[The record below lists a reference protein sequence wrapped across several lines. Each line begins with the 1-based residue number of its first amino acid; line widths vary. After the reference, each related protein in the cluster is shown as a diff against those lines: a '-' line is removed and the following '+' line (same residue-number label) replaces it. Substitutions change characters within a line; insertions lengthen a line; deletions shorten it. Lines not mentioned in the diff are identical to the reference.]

1 MNAPVT
7 EATAM
12 ISVSATPAAIA
23 FNFEETR
30 AWLESE
36 LEQYDVVVTADTL
49 ADCKKLATELN
60 KLAAE
65 ISKRRREAVAEVSAP
80 IKDFEGKAK
89 SLEQMCKDGRQRLLD
104 QVQVFEDETK
114 AKAKAALE
122 AARSAMWAE
131 QEVAEEFRRAQI
143 DDLVKLSTLTK
154 TGKLSAVAKQEL
166 LIRVNAD
173 LKLQQQTQIR
183 LHLLENDSYRAGLA
197 APLTRAHVETFLF
210 ASDEEYSQRL
220 QTMIASELE
229 RQKVAEERSR
239 KRFEEEQRRAE
250 ESQQRK
256 ADADRRRVEAEQQA
270 QQQTAQ
276 PEPEPQPSAPQQ
288 YENEPAYQA
297 EPAPAP
303 ASTAVAQKHA
313 YGPLDN
319 PAAAAIAK
327 CTQAEAEAQAI
338 QLSANAMTE
347 AFGIW
352 VPGELIAIAYGGAIF
367 RKP

>member
-7 EATAM
+7 ETNAL

-23 FNFEETR
+23 FNYEETR
-30 AWLESE
+30 SWLEGE
-36 LEQYDVVVTADTL
+36 LKQYDVVVTADTL
-49 ADCKKLATELN
+49 ADCKKLAAELN

-65 ISKRRREAVAEVSAP
+65 ISKRRRDAVAEVSAP
-80 IKDFEGKAK
+80 IKLFEDQAK
-89 SLEQMCKDGRQRLLD
+89 SLEQMCKEGRQKLLD

-131 QEVAEEFRRAQI
+131 QEVADEFRRTQI

-154 TGKLSAVAKQEL
+154 TGKLSATAKQEL
-166 LIRVNAD
+166 LIRVNSD

-197 APLTRAHVETFLF
+197 APLARAHVETFLF
-210 ASDEEYSQRL
+210 ASDEEYGQRL
-220 QTMIASELE
+220 QAMIASELE

-250 ESQQRK
+250 EDQQRK
-256 ADADRRRVEAEQQA
+256 ADADRRRVEAEHQA
-270 QQQTAQ
+270 QQQTVQ
-276 PEPEPQPSAPQQ
+276 PEHQPSAPQQ
-288 YENEPAYQA
+288 YENEPAYQV
-297 EPAPAP
+297 EQAPVAP

-313 YGPLDN
+313 YGPLSD
-319 PAAAAIAK
+319 PRAAAIAQ
-327 CTQAEAEAQAI
+327 CTQAEAEAQAV
-338 QLSANAMTE
+338 QLSANSTNE
-347 AFGIW
+347 PFGIW
-352 VPGELIAIAYGGAIF
+352 VPGQLIAIAYGGEVF
-367 RKP
+367 RKAG

>member
-7 EATAM
+7 ESTTL

-49 ADCKKLATELN
+49 AGSKKLATELN

-65 ISKRRREAVAEVSAP
+65 ISKRRREAVAEVSGP
-80 IKDFEGKAK
+80 IRQFEDQAK
-89 SLEQMCKDGRQRLLD
+89 SLEKMCKEGRQKLLD

-114 AKAKAALE
+114 AKAKTALE
-122 AARSAMWAE
+122 TARSALWTE
-131 QEVAEEFRRAQI
+131 QEVADEFRRAQI

-154 TGKLSAVAKQEL
+154 TGKLSATAKNEL
-166 LIRVNAD
+166 VIRVNAD
-173 LKLQQQTQIR
+173 RNLQQQTQIR

-210 ASDEEYSQRL
+210 ASDEEYGQRL

-239 KRFEEEQRRAE
+239 KQFEAEQRRAE
-250 ESQQRK
+250 EEALRK
-256 ADADRRRVEAEQQA
+256 AEA
-270 QQQTAQ
+270 QQQAPAPA
-276 PEPEPQPSAPQQ
+276 PEPEPTP
-288 YENEPAYQA
+288 EPLPEAATA
-297 EPAPAP
+297 EP
-303 ASTAVAQKHA
+303 VQQAQKHA
-313 YGPLDN
+313 YGPLDD
-319 PAAAAIAK
+319 PRAAAIAE

-338 QLSANAMTE
+338 LLSTNAMNE
-347 AFGIW
+347 PFGIW
-352 VPGELIAIAYGGAIF
+352 TPNGLIAIAYGGAIF
-367 RKP
+367 RKQ

>member
-122 AARSAMWAE
+122 AARAGMWAE

-154 TGKLSAVAKQEL
+154 TGKLSATAKQEL

-210 ASDEEYSQRL
+210 ASDEEYGQRL

-239 KRFEEEQRRAE
+239 KRFEEEQRRADAE
-250 ESQQRK
+250 RALRADHQLVYAEDQQ
-256 ADADRRRVEAEQQA
+256 
-270 QQQTAQ
+270 
-276 PEPEPQPSAPQQ
+276 
-288 YENEPAYQA
+288 
-297 EPAPAP
+297 APAP
-303 ASTAVAQKHA
+303 ELEPESIPEPLPEAATAAPVQQAQKHA

-327 CTQAEAEAQAI
+327 CTQAEAETQAI

-367 RKP
+367 RKQ

>member
-12 ISVSATPAAIA
+12 ISVIATPAAIA

-49 ADCKKLATELN
+49 VDCKKLATELN

-65 ISKRRREAVAEVSAP
+65 ISKRRREAVAEVSGP

-89 SLEQMCKDGRQRLLD
+89 SLEQMCKDGRQKLLD
-104 QVQVFEDETK
+104 QAQVFEDQER
-114 AKAKAALE
+114 AKAKVALE
-122 AARSAMWAE
+122 EARAAMWNE
-131 QEVAEEFRRAQI
+131 QNVDDEFRRAQV
-143 DDLVKLSTLTK
+143 DDLVNLSTLTK
-154 TGKLSAVAKQEL
+154 TGKLSAKPKQEL
-166 LIRVNAD
+166 TIRVNAD
-173 LKLQQQTQIR
+173 RNLQQQTQIR

-197 APLTRAHVETFLF
+197 APLTRAHVENFLF
-210 ASDEEYSQRL
+210 ASDEEYSHRL

-250 ESQQRK
+250 ENQQRK

-276 PEPEPQPSAPQQ
+276 PEPQPSVPQQ

-297 EPAPAP
+297 EPALVAC
-303 ASTAVAQKHA
+303 ASTSVAQKHA
-313 YGPLDN
+313 YGPLDD
-319 PAAAAIAK
+319 PRAAAIAQ
-327 CTQAEAEAQAI
+327 CTQAEAEVQAI

-367 RKP
+367 RKQ

>member
-65 ISKRRREAVAEVSAP
+65 ISKRRREAVAEVSGP

-122 AARSAMWAE
+122 AARAGMWAE

-154 TGKLSAVAKQEL
+154 TGKLSATAKQEL

-210 ASDEEYSQRL
+210 ASDEEYGQRL

-250 ESQQRK
+250 AERALRADHQR
-256 ADADRRRVEAEQQA
+256 VYAEDQQA
-270 QQQTAQ
+270 QQAPA
-276 PEPEPQPSAPQQ
+276 PEPEPIPEPLPEAATAAPVQQ
-288 YENEPAYQA
+288 
-297 EPAPAP
+297 
-303 ASTAVAQKHA
+303 AQKHA
-313 YGPLDN
+313 YGPLDD
-319 PAAAAIAK
+319 PRAAAIAQ

-338 QLSANAMTE
+338 QLSANAMAE
-347 AFGIW
+347 PFGIW
-352 VPGELIAIAYGGAIF
+352 TPNGLIAIAYGGAIF
-367 RKP
+367 RKQ